1 MGDAGS
7 WSWQEERRPV
17 GDLDDVRQRH
27 AAVHEFAV
35 GPDGE
40 TIAAPVVTDAGAFR
54 VWTSGQPWEEEYER
68 VWHLRFA
75 PDGRLTALVQVDDE
89 WTVAVD
95 GQRWPKSWEFAWNT
109 TFSGDGSVIAVQ
121 IKDNMAYSVA
131 VNGEPWE
138 SRFHSSRA
146 LAVSEDGSQVAA
158 AVQVE
163 PLAEGDIF
171 GFMEG
176 TWSVA
181 VNGDPWPRKFI
192 NVYAPVVSPNDRHVA
207 AEVRLDICE
216 YTLAED

>member
-7 WSWQEERRPV
+7 WNWQAERRPI

-35 GPDGE
+35 SPDGE
-40 TIAAPVVTDAGAFR
+40 TIAAPVVTDAGSFR
-54 VWTSGQPWEEEYER
+54 VWSSGQPWEGEFEKA
-68 VWHLRFA
+68 WHLVFA
-75 PDGRLTALVQVDDE
+75 PDGRLTALVRVDDE

-95 GQRWPKSWEFAWNT
+95 GELWPQSWEFAWNT

-121 IKDNMAYSVA
+121 IKDNMEYTVA

-146 LAVSEDGSQVAA
+146 LAVSDDGSQIAA

-171 GFMEG
+171 GFMSGRQRRRQPDRGRRTGRAPGRGRHLRFHGGDLEHRG
-176 TWSVA
+176 QRGAVA
-181 VNGDPWPRKFI
+181 
-192 NVYAPVVSPNDRHVA
+192 
-207 AEVRLDICE
+207 E
-216 YTLAED
+216 